1 MLNCREKPRKDAEM
15 AVYSIK
21 ELENLSGIKA
31 HTIRIWEKRYNLIEP
46 YRTTTNIRYYTD
58 QELKKILNVAML
70 NRNGIKISNI
80 AKLSDKE
87 LKEEILRVSSSSPN
101 LENIIDSLII
111 SMIDMD
117 EIKFNALMSK
127 TVSKY
132 GFTHAFTNVV
142 YPFLEKIGVLWM
154 AGDVNPAQEHFVSNL
169 IRQKIIAAIDNFSHV
184 FNPKAQKF
192 LLFLP
197 EGEWHEIGLLFA
209 LYLLKEAGHEV
220 IYLGQSVPYSDIL
233 ATGST
238 RQFDHILVSSTVPQS
253 ETDFITYLKD
263 LGGAFPDKNI
273 LYFAGYLNNGP
284 DYFGKNYFL
293 LRNVADLQE
302 YLRKLDS

>member
-1 MLNCREKPRKDAEM
+1 M

-70 NRNGIKISNI
+70 NRHGIKISNI
-80 AKLSDKE
+80 ARLSDKE
-87 LKEEILRVSSSSPN
+87 LKDEILRVSNSSSN
-101 LENIIDSLII
+101 LENTIDSLII

-117 EIKFNALMSK
+117 ELKFNALLSK
-127 TVSKY
+127 TISKF
-132 GFTHAFTNVV
+132 GFTDAFVNIV

-154 AGDVNPAQEHFVSNL
+154 AGDVNPAQEHFVVNL

-184 FNPKAQKF
+184 FNSKAEKF

-197 EGEWHEIGLLFA
+197 EGEWHEMGLLFA

-233 ATGST
+233 ATGSA
-238 RQFDHILVSSTVPQS
+238 RDFDHIIVSSTVPQA

-263 LGGAFPDKNI
+263 LGGAFPDKKI

-284 DYFGKNYFL
+284 DYFGKNYYL
-293 LRNVADLQE
+293 LKNVSDLQE
-302 YLRKLDS
+302 YIRKLED

>member
-1 MLNCREKPRKDAEM
+1 M

-70 NRNGIKISNI
+70 NRHGIKISNI
-80 AKLSDKE
+80 ARLTDKE
-87 LKEEILRVSSSSPN
+87 LKEEILRVCSSNSS

-111 SMIDMD
+111 TMIDMD
-117 EIKFNALMSK
+117 EIKFNSIVNKAI
-127 TVSKY
+127 SKY
-132 GFTHAFTNVV
+132 GFTEAFLTVV

-154 AGDVNPAQEHFVSNL
+154 AGDINPAQEHFVVNL
-169 IRQKIIAAIDNFSHV
+169 IRQKLITAVDGFSHQY
-184 FNPKAQKF
+184 NPSARKF

-209 LYLLKEAGHEV
+209 LYLIKEAGHEV
-220 IYLGQSVPYSDIL
+220 LYLGQSVPYSDVL
-233 ATGST
+233 ATGSA
-238 RQFDHILVSSTVPQS
+238 RDFDYIVVSSTVPQA
-253 ETDFITYLKD
+253 EFDFISYLKD
-263 LGGAFPDKNI
+263 LGGAFPDKKI
-273 LYFAGYLNNGP
+273 LYAAGYLNSGP
-284 DYFGKNYFL
+284 DYFGKNYFQIKK
-293 LRNVADLQE
+293 VSDLQE
-302 YLRKLDS
+302 YLRKIEE

>member
-1 MLNCREKPRKDAEM
+1 M

-70 NRNGIKISNI
+70 NRHGIKISNI
-80 AKLSDKE
+80 ARLTDKE
-87 LKEEILRVSSSSPN
+87 LKEEILRVFSSNSS

-111 SMIDMD
+111 TMIDMD
-117 EIKFNALMSK
+117 EIKFNSVVNKAI
-127 TVSKY
+127 SKY
-132 GFTHAFTNVV
+132 GFTDAFLTVV

-154 AGDVNPAQEHFVSNL
+154 AGDINPAQEHFVVNL
-169 IRQKIIAAIDNFSHV
+169 IRQKLITAVDGFSNQ
-184 FNPKAQKF
+184 FNPTARKF

-209 LYLLKEAGHEV
+209 LYLIKEAGHEV
-220 IYLGQSVPYSDIL
+220 LYLGQSVPYSDVL
-233 ATGST
+233 ATGSA
-238 RQFDHILVSSTVPQS
+238 RNFDYILVSSTVPQA
-253 ETDFITYLKD
+253 EFNFISYLKD
-263 LGGAFPDKNI
+263 LGGAFPDKKI
-273 LYFAGYLNNGP
+273 LYAAGYLNNGP
-284 DYFGKNYFL
+284 DYFGKNYFHL
-293 LRNVADLQE
+293 KKVSDLQY
-302 YLRKLDS
+302 YLKKIEE